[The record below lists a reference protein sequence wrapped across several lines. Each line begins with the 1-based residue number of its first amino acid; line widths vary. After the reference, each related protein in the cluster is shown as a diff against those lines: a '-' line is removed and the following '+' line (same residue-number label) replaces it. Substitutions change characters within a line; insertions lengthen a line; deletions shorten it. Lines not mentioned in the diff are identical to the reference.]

1 MSFKNQLSLITG
13 AAKGIGAQV
22 SLDLLKQGSKVIML
36 DIDSKALSS
45 FAKPLQIKYPNKV
58 YFFNLDLTDKWQVTQ
73 LLDMIEQDFGD
84 INHLANCAGILHLN
98 SILDITPE
106 ELEKT
111 ISVNMSGAFFMIQAI
126 AKKMAKQGGGSI
138 VAVGSNAASTPRKN
152 MAAYCASKA
161 GIHMLIRCLGLELA
175 QLGIRCNIVSPGS
188 TRTQMQ
194 TQMWNDNYNEQ
205 DTIAGELAS
214 FRMGIPLNKIAE
226 PHDISDAVLFLLS
239 DKAKH
244 ITMQDLRIDGGATL
258 GCI

>member
-36 DIDSKALSS
+36 DIDSMALSN
-45 FAKPLQIKYPNKV
+45 FAKPLQLKYPNKV
-58 YFFNLDLTDKWQVTQ
+58 YYFNLDLTDKWQVTQ

-84 INHLANCAGILHLN
+84 INHLVNCAGILHLN
-98 SILDITPE
+98 SILDITSD

-111 ISVNMSGAFFMIQAI
+111 IAVNMSGAFFIIQAI
-126 AKKMAKQGGGSI
+126 AKKMAKQGYGSI
-138 VAVGSNAASTPRKN
+138 VAVGSICLYPPKN

-194 TQMWNDNYNEQ
+194 TQMWNEKYNEQ
-205 DTIAGELAS
+205 DTISGELTS

-226 PHDISDAVLFLLS
+226 TSDISDAVLFLLS